1 MFTNHA
7 YDDLVH
13 NKEIEVCSSLDFKVG
28 NILHYKDKVINTF
41 VHSGWLL
48 NETKLRV
55 VDVII

>member
-41 VHSGWLL
+41 VQSGWLL
-48 NETKLRV
+48 NETM
-55 VDVII
+55 VDVTI